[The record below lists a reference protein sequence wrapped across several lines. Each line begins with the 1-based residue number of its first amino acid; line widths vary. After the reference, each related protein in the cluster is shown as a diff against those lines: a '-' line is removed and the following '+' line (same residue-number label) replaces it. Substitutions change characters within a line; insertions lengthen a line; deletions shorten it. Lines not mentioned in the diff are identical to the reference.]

1 MPQILEAAAAAGAAA
16 THALVIGVSHYAHI
30 DGGTVPTSNGAALGL
45 DQLTCAARSALNV
58 AEWLQRSYRNRDAPL
73 GSLHVLLSPQPGES
87 VPDVLRAPPWR
98 ATRANVERDL
108 REFVKLCA
116 QSRSNVGFVYIAG
129 HGVQLTKDDA
139 IVLLEDVGSPE
150 HLNLLDGAIDAAG
163 CRAGMDHP
171 GTASRQFWFVDACR
185 QVPAVAWKFETMAG
199 ALSLGRPVGRCE
211 TSPLFLAASTRES
224 AFARPGQ
231 STLFS
236 EALLQALRGGA
247 AVGPSAS
254 CPMWHVPMAR
264 LYEVLSASVRR
275 ASHEIGEEQTVDL
288 AGRPSGGIVQQL
300 AETPTVRFRLDVL
313 PERAR
318 SVSQVALLRDAQ
330 EPVPGLN
337 RGWPIVAD
345 LKAGL
350 YLLRVVSEPPFRN
363 KDGILDVAPPEF
375 AHDVEMA

>member
-1 MPQILEAAAAAGAAA
+1 
-16 THALVIGVSHYAHI
+16 
-30 DGGTVPTSNGAALGL
+30 
-45 DQLTCAARSALNV
+45 
-58 AEWLQRSYRNRDAPL
+58 
-73 GSLHVLLSPQPGES
+73 
-87 VPDVLRAPPWR
+87 
-98 ATRANVERDL
+98 
-108 REFVKLCA
+108 
-116 QSRSNVGFVYIAG
+116 
-129 HGVQLTKDDA
+129 
-139 IVLLEDVGSPE
+139 
-150 HLNLLDGAIDAAG
+150 
-163 CRAGMDHP
+163 
-171 GTASRQFWFVDACR
+171 
-185 QVPAVAWKFETMAG
+185 
-199 ALSLGRPVGRCE
+199 
-211 TSPLFLAASTRES
+211 
-224 AFARPGQ
+224 
-231 STLFS
+231 
-236 EALLQALRGGA
+236 
-247 AVGPSAS
+247 
-254 CPMWHVPMAR
+254 MAR